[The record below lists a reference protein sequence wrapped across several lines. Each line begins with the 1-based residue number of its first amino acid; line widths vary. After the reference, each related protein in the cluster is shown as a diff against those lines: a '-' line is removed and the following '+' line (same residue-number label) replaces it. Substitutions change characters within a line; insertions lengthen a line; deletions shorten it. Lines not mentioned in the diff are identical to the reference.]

1 MSYLCELMWLRIRQ
15 GILKAEAIQA
25 YEQLNM
31 SNYEAVK
38 PLNKTED
45 LVNCQSK
52 RHLRVT
58 KHCITHTLLSK
69 HKH

>member
-1 MSYLCELMWLRIRQ
+1 
-15 GILKAEAIQA
+15 
-25 YEQLNM
+25 M

-52 RHLRVT
+52 KHLRVT
-58 KHCITHTLLSK
+58 ESFITSAVLSK